1 MLFSLLTGQFI
12 RNIGD
17 LQIMDDPL
25 TFYHFATAANTAIVL
40 VGDSGIHRMSFDDK
54 NLLSVQQKY
63 FKGLK
68 EVLNSFM
75 A

>member
-1 MLFSLLTGQFI
+1 
-12 RNIGD
+12 
-17 LQIMDDPL
+17 MDDPL
-25 TFYHFATAANTAIVL
+25 TFFHFATAANTAIVL

-54 NLLSVQQKY
+54 NLLSAQQKY

-68 EVLNSFM
+68 EVLSSFL